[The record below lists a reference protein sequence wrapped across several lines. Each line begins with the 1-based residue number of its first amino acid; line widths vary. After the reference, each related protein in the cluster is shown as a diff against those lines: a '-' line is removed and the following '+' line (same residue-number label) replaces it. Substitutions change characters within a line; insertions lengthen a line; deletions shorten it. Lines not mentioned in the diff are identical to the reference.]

1 MSRSQRT
8 LLIVLV
14 VALLAVLAVS
24 ILHKDDEVSPTT
36 TSAAEPRV
44 VSASELADFA
54 AKNGE
59 TYWIGPRRGATYELT
74 ASAAGPIYV
83 RYLRDGAGAGDPRP
97 DFVTVATYP
106 GRDGIAELRQTARDD
121 PAAELRRGADGA
133 LVLTDP
139 SSPKS
144 AYIAYPDAA
153 VQVELYSPIP
163 VHAQRL
169 ALRGE
174 VRQVR

>member
-1 MSRSQRT
+1 
-8 LLIVLV
+8 LIVLV
-14 VALLAVLAVS
+14 VALLAVIAVS
-24 ILHKDDEVSPTT
+24 ILHKDDEAST

-44 VSASELADFA
+44 VSAAQLADFA
-54 AKNGE
+54 AESGK

-74 ASAAGPIYV
+74 AGAEGPIYV
-83 RYLRDGAGAGDPRP
+83 RYLRDGAEAGDPRP
-97 DFVTVATYP
+97 DFLTVVTYP
-106 GRDGIAELRQTARDD
+106 GRDGAAELRQTARDD
-121 PAAELRRGADGA
+121 PAAELGRGADGA

-144 AYIAYPDAA
+144 AYIAYPDAD

-163 VHAQRL
+163 DHAQRL